1 MVVKQIALVKRNDI
15 MMTAM
20 DYFLG
25 PQGPLVLLLGNPSIR
40 PPAMKIWM
48 TYLQAYAS

>member
-20 DYFLG
+20 DNLLG
-25 PQGPLVLLLGNPSIR
+25 PQGPPVNPSTR

>member
-20 DYFLG
+20 DNFLG
-25 PQGPLVLLLGNPSIR
+25 LQGPLVLLLVNPSTC

-48 TYLQAYAS
+48 TYLHAYAS

>member
-20 DYFLG
+20 DNLLG
-25 PQGPLVLLLGNPSIR
+25 PQGPLVLPPVNPSTR
-40 PPAMKIWM
+40 PLAMRIWM

>member
-20 DYFLG
+20 DNFLG
-25 PQGPLVLLLGNPSIR
+25 PQGPLVLPLVNPS
-40 PPAMKIWM
+40 AMKIWM